1 MVFLHDRTKK
11 TRVVHVNMMRKYT
24 PRITCFISTKLDKFN
39 DVEEFENVTPAS
51 FPESMK
57 RTATSD
63 ETKINPNLNA
73 IQLIHIRKI
82 LKKYDA
88 VFSDLPGSTD
98 LLRHQIRTIDDT
110 PINCVPYTVP
120 QALIPIVQKEIE
132 VALQLG
138 LITPVTNE
146 QNPTAY
152 ASPTL
157 MVKKKGGS
165 GYRLVID
172 HRALNRKTIP
182 QRYRIPNASHLIDK
196 VSNAR
201 YLSVIDLTRGYNQVR
216 ICEPDVHKT
225 GFLCLGR
232 HYVCQY
238 LSFGLCGGPSSF
250 QLLMD
255 TVLSGMEEF
264 ALSFIDDICIYS
276 SPFEEHMRHLELV
289 LEALQKANLTAQPT
303 KVQLAMN
310 KINFLGHVVGSG
322 QKAVDQE
329 KINVL
334 EGIRIPR
341 TKRDVRGFLG
351 FIGFYRTF
359 IKSFSEVAAPL
370 SDLLR
375 KESPE
380 LVPWTEK
387 TQRAFNQLKS
397 ALQTA
402 PVLIAPNFSKKFF
415 VLVDSSQFAVGAVLC
430 HTDKEVMQPILFIG
444 RKFTPCETRL
454 SATER
459 EVLGILSMLTKLK
472 YYLLGRN
479 FVLLTDVKSLVYLK
493 NAASKSAKL
502 TRWSLLLSEFEFEVA
517 HVPGHLFKV
526 PDYLSRYV
534 EFTEANSTPTEAS
547 GRL

>member
-1 MVFLHDRTKK
+1 
-11 TRVVHVNMMRKYT
+11 
-24 PRITCFISTKLDKFN
+24 
-39 DVEEFENVTPAS
+39 
-51 FPESMK
+51 
-57 RTATSD
+57 
-63 ETKINPNLNA
+63 
-73 IQLIHIRKI
+73 
-82 LKKYDA
+82 
-88 VFSDLPGSTD
+88 
-98 LLRHQIRTIDDT
+98 
-110 PINCVPYTVP
+110 
-120 QALIPIVQKEIE
+120 
-132 VALQLG
+132 
-138 LITPVTNE
+138 
-146 QNPTAY
+146 
-152 ASPTL
+152 
-157 MVKKKGGS
+157 
-165 GYRLVID
+165 
-172 HRALNRKTIP
+172 
-182 QRYRIPNASHLIDK
+182 
-196 VSNAR
+196 
-201 YLSVIDLTRGYNQVR
+201 
-216 ICEPDVHKT
+216 
-225 GFLCLGR
+225 
-232 HYVCQY
+232 
-238 LSFGLCGGPSSF
+238 
-250 QLLMD
+250 MD

-276 SPFEEHMRHLELV
+276 STFEEHMRHLELV

-310 KINFLGHVVGSG
+310 KINF
-322 QKAVDQE
+322 
-329 KINVL
+329 L

-547 GRL
+547 GRS